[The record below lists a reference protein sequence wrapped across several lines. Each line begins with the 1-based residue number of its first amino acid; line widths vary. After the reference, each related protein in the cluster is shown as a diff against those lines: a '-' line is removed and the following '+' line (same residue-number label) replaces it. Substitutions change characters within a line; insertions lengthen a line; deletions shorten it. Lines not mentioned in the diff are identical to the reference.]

1 MKKILYLLIGLA
13 LGFALGSPA
22 AQAIEGI
29 LAQRCTSPILLNGAP
44 VEIEAYTI
52 KGHNYF
58 KLRDIGKAVGFNVYW
73 IAEDRTVQIET
84 GQPYTGEAPIRTE
97 DVESDLQS
105 EPNASTVDVDAMKK
119 DIVERTNA
127 LRTERGI
134 ASLTTNDK
142 LMQAAQVRA
151 DEMAANSV
159 YSHTR
164 PDGREYTTVTDCKYV
179 GENIHQIPLL
189 YLEQQKGELAGTVVH
204 SWSKSA
210 GHMENMINA
219 SYASIGVGLARGID
233 GNGMECWY
241 CVQLFLRDGYHITWV
256 DAPAKG

>member
-1 MKKILYLLIGLA
+1 MKKILYLFIGLA

-22 AQAIEGI
+22 AQAVEGI
-29 LAQRCTSPILLNGAP
+29 LAQRCTSPILLNGAH

-52 KGHNYF
+52 NGNNYF

-73 IAEDRTVQIET
+73 IAEDRTVQIEM

-105 EPNASTVDVDAMKK
+105 EPNASTVDMDAMKK

-127 LRTERGI
+127 LRAERGI

-164 PDGREYTTVTDCKYV
+164 PDGREYTTVTDCKYI
-179 GENIHQIPLL
+179 GENIHRIADWALQD
-189 YLEQQKGELAGTVVH
+189 KTVSEVAVW
-204 SWSKSA
+204 SWNRSA
-210 GHMENMINA
+210 GHQDNLLDKT
-219 SYASIGVGLARGID
+219 YAEIGVGLARGVNDD
-233 GNGMECWY
+233 GYECWY
-241 CVQLFLRDGYHITWV
+241 CVQLFLRDGYRITWV
-256 DAPAKG
+256 DTPAKG

>member
-1 MKKILYLLIGLA
+1 MKKILYLFIGLA

-22 AQAIEGI
+22 AQAVEGI

-52 KGHNYF
+52 NGHNYF

-73 IAEDRTVQIET
+73 IAEDRTVQIEM

-127 LRTERGI
+127 LRAERGI

-164 PDGREYTTVTDCKYV
+164 PDGREYTTVTDCKYI
-179 GENIHQIPLL
+179 GENIHRIADWALQD
-189 YLEQQKGELAGTVVH
+189 KTVSEVAVW
-204 SWSKSA
+204 SWNRSA
-210 GHMENMINA
+210 GHQDNLLDKT
-219 SYASIGVGLARGID
+219 YAEIGVGLARGVNDD
-233 GNGMECWY
+233 GYECWY
-241 CVQLFLRDGYHITWV
+241 CVQLFLRDGYRITWV
-256 DAPAKG
+256 DTPAKG

>member
-1 MKKILYLLIGLA
+1 METDLLA
-13 LGFALGSPA
+13 GSNA
-22 AQAIEGI
+22 A
-29 LAQRCTSPILLNGAP
+29 
-44 VEIEAYTI
+44 
-52 KGHNYF
+52 
-58 KLRDIGKAVGFNVYW
+58 
-73 IAEDRTVQIET
+73 
-84 GQPYTGEAPIRTE
+84 
-97 DVESDLQS
+97 
-105 EPNASTVDVDAMKK
+105 TVDDEAMKR

-134 ASLTTNDK
+134 ASLTTSDK

-189 YLEQQKGELAGTVVH
+189 YLEQLKGELVGTVVH

-233 GNGMECWY
+233 GSGLECWY
-241 CVQLFLRDGYHITWV
+241 CVQLFLRDGFHITWV
-256 DAPAKG
+256 DTPAKR